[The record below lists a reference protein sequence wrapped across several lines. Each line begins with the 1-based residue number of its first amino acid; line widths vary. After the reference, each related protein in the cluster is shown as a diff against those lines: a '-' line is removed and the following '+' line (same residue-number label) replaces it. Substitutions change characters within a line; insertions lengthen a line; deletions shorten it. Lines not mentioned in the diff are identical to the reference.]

1 MVVMEEIFNV
11 QITVDINMLLD
22 FARLAKNWIV
32 LINRNH
38 TNIHVVIHI
47 KSLATINAIR
57 SSVHTGK

>member
-38 TNIHVVIHI
+38 MNIHVVIHT
-47 KSLATINAIR
+47 KSLVIINATR
-57 SSVHTGK
+57 SLVHMGK